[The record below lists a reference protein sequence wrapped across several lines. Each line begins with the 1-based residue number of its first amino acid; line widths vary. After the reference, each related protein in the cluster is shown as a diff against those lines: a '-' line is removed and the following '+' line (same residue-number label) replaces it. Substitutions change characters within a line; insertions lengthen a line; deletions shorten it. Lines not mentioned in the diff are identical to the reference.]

1 MLKSVDACQN
11 LKNVTAELEEN
22 LKHIILGF
30 FFFFIFS
37 GILNTLWQTVRTSM
51 SERTIVPSVV

>member
-11 LKNVTAELEEN
+11 LKNVTALLEEN
-22 LKHIILGF
+22 LKHIILG
-30 FFFFIFS
+30 FFFIFS

-51 SERTIVPSVV
+51 SERTIVPSDV